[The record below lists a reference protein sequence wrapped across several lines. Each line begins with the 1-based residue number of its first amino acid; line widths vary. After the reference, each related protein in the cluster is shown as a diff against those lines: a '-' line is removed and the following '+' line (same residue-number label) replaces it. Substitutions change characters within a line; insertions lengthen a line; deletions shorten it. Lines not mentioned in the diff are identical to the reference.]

1 MEKYNDI
8 LIIGLG
14 VSGKAAVTA
23 LSKLKIKVYA
33 YDDNIKNISQIPEDI
48 SNLGIDF
55 LFSPEIVMDKKFKL
69 VMKSPGI
76 NPNHILI
83 QNLKNAG
90 AKIISDLE
98 LGYKYKGDEKLICI
112 TGTNGKT
119 TTTVLVND
127 ILNSGGISS
136 NAVGN
141 IGVGAVF
148 ELINTTKDFL
158 VIECSSFQL
167 DDVDL
172 FKPNISVI
180 MNITS
185 DHLDYHGTTENYKN
199 AKLNILKNLNKK
211 DYAVLN
217 FDDKNLKEL
226 RGDYNK
232 IFISTLEKIESG
244 VYLYD
249 GKIFISEKGVS
260 TEYLDTKDIY
270 IKGVHNYYNIMA
282 SIAVA
287 EILKLDREI
296 VKETIQN
303 FQGVP
308 HRLQFVRLHNGVSYY
323 NDSKGTN
330 SDSTMKAIA
339 SFDNPL
345 IIFLGGYDKKE
356 DFTELL
362 NMGKDK
368 IKAILAIGQTK
379 DQVVNKALEL
389 GYKNIYEIDNL
400 EEGINIASKISQTGD
415 VVLLSPA
422 CASWGMFKNFEERG
436 NKFIQLVEELK

>member
-55 LFSPEIVMDKKFKL
+55 LFSPEMVMDKKFKL

>member
-55 LFSPEIVMDKKFKL
+55 LFSPEMVMDKKFKL

-260 TEYLDTKDIY
+260 TEYLDTKDTY

-303 FQGVP
+303 FQA
-308 HRLQFVRLHNGVSYY
+308 FN
-323 NDSKGTN
+323 
-330 SDSTMKAIA
+330 
-339 SFDNPL
+339 
-345 IIFLGGYDKKE
+345 
-356 DFTELL
+356 
-362 NMGKDK
+362 
-368 IKAILAIGQTK
+368 
-379 DQVVNKALEL
+379 
-389 GYKNIYEIDNL
+389 
-400 EEGINIASKISQTGD
+400 
-415 VVLLSPA
+415 
-422 CASWGMFKNFEERG
+422 
-436 NKFIQLVEELK
+436 

>member
-33 YDDNIKNISQIPEDI
+33 YDDNIKNVSQIPEDI

-55 LFSPEIVMDKKFKL
+55 LFSPEMVMDKKFKL

-260 TEYLDTKDIY
+260 TEYLDTKDTY

>member
-55 LFSPEIVMDKKFKL
+55 LFSPEMVMDKKFKL

-260 TEYLDTKDIY
+260 TEYLDTKDTY